1 MTRKRVPALLCL
13 CTLSASLSAHGASFG
28 TPAFQA
34 VMGQPLQLLLPLT
47 LEDEEATVADCI
59 SAEVLSGDRRLPD
72 AEVRVQV
79 QAQPAVV
86 SQAGRQ
92 QWLAR
97 ITTTS
102 PVEEPVLQ
110 VRVTAG
116 CKSRFTRQFTALAD
130 PPLGLPTAAGTAP
143 VRLPSAV
150 SATSLP
156 PASTAAALRSPSA
169 SRSAAAEPG
178 AKPRTPKGP
187 RRERAAAPRERQND
201 AAGGGRAGAA
211 QRVPGVDQGGAR
223 LQLEVASGGPM
234 LKMDIEEPVFMGE
247 AAGAAALALPGA
259 AAGSAPGDG
268 TTQLTQLQAAI
279 AALQGN
285 SKAMATDNQ
294 ALRERLQ
301 GAEKRAAWLPWLA
314 GLLLLS
320 AGGALLL
327 WRRSRALA
335 LGPEWWSPSRTDEP
349 LPAPVPPA
357 AGPTETA
364 ASLDEPTAEPG
375 QAPPQAWRPAQGHAL
390 ALDGHADAASEPG
403 LPGTDG
409 INPPTAPGPWSMP
422 TPAMATA
429 TAAAVA
435 ATIQSGRTAPFG
447 PLVQAQEA
455 PREVS
460 VEELLDLEQQADFFI
475 ALGQEDAAIDL
486 LMSYLRSTGGQ
497 SPVPYTKLLEIYR
510 RQGDRSAYER
520 IRARFNRRFNAYAP
534 DWDMGPL
541 YGRVLEDY
549 PYAVQEL
556 ETAWPSPLDAMA
568 VLEGMLFRKDETQDL
583 FDLPAYKDLL
593 LMYAIARDLLQQGG
607 GKTDEV
613 DLLLPLGDFGGP
625 AGLVGGP
632 VGSFLSD
639 EDRAEDLDLVLED
652 APDSLLTHFE
662 FNPVLPDSEPMS
674 LDGRQAP
681 AAPAASAP
689 RKPRF

>member
-13 CTLSASLSAHGASFG
+13 CTLSASLPAHGASFG
-28 TPAFQA
+28 PPAFQA

-47 LEDEEATVADCI
+47 LEDEEAIVADCI

-86 SQAGRQ
+86 GQSGRQ

-102 PVEEPVLQ
+102 PVEEPVLL

-130 PPLGLPTAAGTAP
+130 PPLGLANAAGAAP

-150 SATSLP
+150 SATGVSP
-156 PASTAAALRSPSA
+156 AAAA
-169 SRSAAAEPG
+169 SGSQSTSRGAAAEPG
-178 AKPRTPKGP
+178 AKVQTPKGP
-187 RRERAAAPRERQND
+187 RRERAAAARERQND
-201 AAGGGRAGAA
+201 GAGKGRAAA
-211 QRVPGVDQGGAR
+211 VQRVPGMDQGGAR

-247 AAGAAALALPGA
+247 AAGAAALAMPGA
-259 AAGSAPGDG
+259 AASGAPGDS
-268 TTQLTQLQAAI
+268 TAQLTQLQAAI

-335 LGPEWWSPSRTDEP
+335 LGPEWWSPSRADGP
-349 LPAPVPPA
+349 LLAPVPPA
-357 AGPTETA
+357 AMPAE
-364 ASLDEPTAEPG
+364 ASALLDEPTAEP
-375 QAPPQAWRPAQGHAL
+375 AQGHVL

-403 LPGTDG
+403 LPGSEG
-409 INPPTAPGPWSMP
+409 VNPPTAPSPWSVP
-422 TPAMATA
+422 TPAVATA

-435 ATIQSGRTAPFG
+435 ATFQPGRTAPFG
-447 PLVQAQEA
+447 PLVQAEEA

-632 VGSFLSD
+632 AGSSD
-639 EDRAEDLDLVLED
+639 GDRAEEPDLVLDD

-662 FNPVLPDSEPMS
+662 FNPVPPDSEPMS
-674 LDGRQAP
+674 LDGPEAP
-681 AAPAASAP
+681 AAPAP